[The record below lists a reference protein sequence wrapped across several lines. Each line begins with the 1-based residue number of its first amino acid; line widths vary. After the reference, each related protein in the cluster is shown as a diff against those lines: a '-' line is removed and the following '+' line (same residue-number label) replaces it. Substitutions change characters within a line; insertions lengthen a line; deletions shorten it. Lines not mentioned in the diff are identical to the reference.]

1 LIGQNHRIM
10 NSGYHSK
17 QFYSELW
24 NTIIDGKVWKGEIR
38 NKKKDG
44 TFFWV
49 STTIVPFL
57 TGDGQPNKYTA
68 ILTDITEKKLIEVK
82 FRHMAF
88 HDALTQLPNRYFFN
102 EQLERAIHS
111 ANEKN
116 QTLTVLYIDLDRFKL
131 INDTLGHT
139 YGDFLLQQVA
149 KKLQQCIPKSGVIS
163 RYGGD
168 EFTIFLID
176 LDDQTIV
183 HISHDIVNTL
193 SVPYYSNGLE
203 AYLTTSVGISMF
215 PRDGVDAESLIKY
228 ADTAMYMAKERGK
241 NNFQFYTSHLSEKLN
256 RKTNIETGLRKAIND
271 EEFDL
276 HYQPQVNLETC
287 HIVGLEAL
295 IRWNHPVLGYISPSE
310 FIPVAEEIGLI
321 VPIGNWIIKTV
332 CLQIK
337 KWLEQGFV
345 DFRVA
350 VNVSSWQ
357 FQEEKFVKDI
367 KGILN
372 ETKIDPKYLE
382 IEITESFMQN
392 IKGLLKILNEI
403 KSIGIT
409 ISIDDFGTGYSSLS
423 VLKHLPIDN
432 LKIDQSF
439 VFDLKL
445 QSNITASIVKT
456 IVDMGHNLNIS
467 LIAEG
472 IETEEQLMILK
483 QMKCNMGQ
491 GYLFSK
497 PVPAMNITKYV

>member
-1 LIGQNHRIM
+1 
-10 NSGYHSK
+10 
-17 QFYSELW
+17 
-24 NTIIDGKVWKGEIR
+24 
-38 NKKKDG
+38 
-44 TFFWV
+44 
-49 STTIVPFL
+49 
-57 TGDGQPNKYTA
+57 
-68 ILTDITEKKLIEVK
+68 
-82 FRHMAF
+82 
-88 HDALTQLPNRYFFN
+88 
-102 EQLERAIHS
+102 
-111 ANEKN
+111 
-116 QTLTVLYIDLDRFKL
+116 
-131 INDTLGHT
+131 
-139 YGDFLLQQVA
+139 
-149 KKLQQCIPKSGVIS
+149 
-163 RYGGD
+163 
-168 EFTIFLID
+168 
-176 LDDQTIV
+176 
-183 HISHDIVNTL
+183 
-193 SVPYYSNGLE
+193 
-203 AYLTTSVGISMF
+203 
-215 PRDGVDAESLIKY
+215 
-228 ADTAMYMAKERGK
+228 
-241 NNFQFYTSHLSEKLN
+241 
-256 RKTNIETGLRKAIND
+256 
-271 EEFDL
+271 
-276 HYQPQVNLETC
+276 
-287 HIVGLEAL
+287 
-295 IRWNHPVLGYISPSE
+295 
-310 FIPVAEEIGLI
+310 
-321 VPIGNWIIKTV
+321 
-332 CLQIK
+332 
-337 KWLEQGFV
+337 LEQGFV